1 MEPVSPCEAP
11 SISEPETH
19 PVWERL
25 FVQIA
30 ASRELRRTPSRT
42 VRCTPSRGARRNPS
56 GAARYA
62 SHRLP
67 VWCSE
72 THLLAPHISCP
83 EMPVLGPSVSQCETH
98 PSRRARCVRFLCDG
112 SDGADHG
119 DEDDNDDHRLEHTG
133 DGNDGHDVVGTSIVT
148 TFMVIAT
155 MVMRVVMIATATTM
169 MAVITVVRIL
179 RMMCF

>member
-1 MEPVSPCEAP
+1 MAVVPDASYPWERGLWDTLAPSISDPQIHPVWEPEMEPVSERETP

-19 PVWERL
+19 PVRKRL

-42 VRCTPSRGARRNPS
+42 VRRTPSRGARRNSS
-56 GAARYA
+56 GGAKQS

-83 EMPVLGPSVSQCETH
+83 EMPVLGPSVSQCEAH
-98 PSRRARCVRFLCDG
+98 SSRRARCVRSPCDG

-119 DEDDNDDHRLEHTG
+119 DDDEMMIIDWSTLAM
-133 DGNDGHDVVGTSIVT
+133 GTIV
-148 TFMVIAT
+148 
-155 MVMRVVMIATATTM
+155 M
-169 MAVITVVRIL
+169 MWWGRYS
-179 RMMCF
+179 